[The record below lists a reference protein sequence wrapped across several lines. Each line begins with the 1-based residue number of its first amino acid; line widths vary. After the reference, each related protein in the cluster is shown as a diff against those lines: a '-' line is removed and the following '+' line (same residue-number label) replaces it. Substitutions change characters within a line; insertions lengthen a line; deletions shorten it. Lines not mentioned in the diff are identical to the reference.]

1 MFRLSKETDKVS
13 IEHLLKKCFADF
25 PIKMGALEN
34 LDGRYLLYRN
44 MDTGEILGMTGLI
57 WSDSF
62 EALEVD
68 WSCVDPNARNRGI
81 MHDLF
86 KRICGLTDERI
97 YCSCWRTDAHEPCHI
112 KSIMQDFDFKE
123 VVHGCNV
130 WCKSYNCKCLSNE
143 YSKECVYLKE
153 TGCSCWEDLYVRN

>member
-13 IEHLLKKCFADF
+13 IKHLLKKCFGDF

-34 LDGRYLLYRN
+34 LDGRYLIYRN

-57 WSDSF
+57 WSDSL

-68 WSCVDPNARNRGI
+68 WSCVDPNARRQGI

-97 YCSCWRTDAHEPCHI
+97 YCSCWRTASNEKCNMSSLM
-112 KSIMQDFDFKE
+112 KDFNFKE
-123 VVHGCNV
+123 VVHSSKTWV
-130 WCKSYNCKCLSNE
+130 APYNCTCVID
-143 YSKECVYLKE
+143 ECIYFPHDGV
-153 TGCSCWEDLYVRN
+153 GACSCWEDLYMR